1 MTRNTFLST
10 TVCLGSSVRMNKYQQ
25 IFELRFPQALGLTF
39 AGRVPIAPLCLV
51 TEYYDA
57 KTPWGLGAVRDWWL
71 AKSD

>member
-1 MTRNTFLST
+1 
-10 TVCLGSSVRMNKYQQ
+10 MNKYQQ